1 MEVTTR
7 LFGKI
12 DIADEKIIT
21 LENGIIGFPD
31 LRRFTII
38 FDSEKDE
45 ERSILWFQSMD
56 EPQFAMPVVVPNYIV
71 PDYNPTVNDELLAP
85 LGKLDETNTY
95 VLVTV
100 KVPQKIEDMTIT
112 LKAPIIINTDTLL
125 GAQII
130 VEDEDALVRFPVYE
144 ILKAAKEKGG
154 A

>member
-12 DIADEKIIT
+12 DIADDKIIT

-38 FDSEKDE
+38 FDNEKDE
-45 ERSILWFQSMD
+45 EKSILWFQSMD
-56 EPQFAMPVVVPNYIV
+56 EPQFAMPVLVPNYII

-100 KVPQKIEDMTIT
+100 KVPQRIEDMTIN

>member
-12 DIADEKIIT
+12 DIAEDKIIT

-45 ERSILWFQSMD
+45 EKSILWFQSMD
-56 EPQFAMPVVVPNYIV
+56 EPQFAMPVLVPNYIV

-100 KVPQKIEDMTIT
+100 KVPQRIEDMTIN

>member
-12 DIADEKIIT
+12 DIAEDKIIT

-45 ERSILWFQSMD
+45 EKSILWFQSMD
-56 EPQFAMPVVVPNYIV
+56 EPQFAMPVLVPNYIV
-71 PDYNPTVNDELLAP
+71 PNYNPTVNDELLAP
-85 LGKLDETNTY
+85 LGKLDEANTY

-100 KVPQKIEDMTIT
+100 KVPQRIEDMTIN